1 MVDDLVLTAFAL
13 PVLVGIGLSFLL
25 EQRMQPRPLPF
36 WRRPAAA
43 FAIHVALWLLMFT
56 VELAVFRRP
65 WFAMA
70 NVLALQLF
78 VVLVSNA
85 KFHSLREP
93 FIYQDFEYFWDAL
106 KHPRLYLPFLG
117 MVRAV
122 IAVAGFGLALYAG
135 LTLEPSLRARMPVW
149 DFLGMLA
156 ALAVAGLA
164 LLWCGAR
171 GRLQV
176 IFAPETDLRR
186 LGQLASLW
194 RYAQEERKHADV
206 PFAQDFKQPAQARLG
221 VLPHLVV
228 VQSESFFDARRLF
241 PGIRSQVLQAF
252 DAMRASAVCQGQ
264 VEVAAWG
271 ANTVRTEFAFLS
283 GLGPATLGV
292 HRFNPYRKL
301 ARTGVPTIANF
312 LRSSGYRTVCVH
324 PYFAS
329 FYTRDEVFPLLG
341 FDEFIDIESF
351 KDVEKTGPYIGD
363 VALAE
368 KVCDLLQKT
377 SSQPI
382 FVFVISMENHGPL
395 HLEKVQRDDVA
406 LLYSSP
412 PPEGCND
419 LTIYLRHLGQADRMV
434 AMLRDQLDALPGDG
448 WLCWF
453 GDHVPIMP
461 KAYAATA
468 VPDGKTDY
476 LIWRKQNASDTGRRL
491 DVKIEDLGGLLLQK
505 MGLNSSIDTVSA
517 LAEDDGGRA
526 IDDGAIL
533 KLFTSN

>member
-1 MVDDLVLTAFAL
+1 MVLTVVAL
-13 PVLVGIGLSFLL
+13 PIFAGTGLSFVL
-25 EQRMQPRPLPF
+25 EQWMQPRPISF
-36 WRRPAAA
+36 WRRPGAA
-43 FAIHVALWLLMFT
+43 FAIHVALWLLVFT

-93 FIYQDFEYFWDAL
+93 FIYQDFEYFSDAL

-117 MVRAV
+117 VVRAV
-122 IAVAGFGLALYAG
+122 IALAGFGLAFYAG
-135 LTLEPSLRARMPVW
+135 FTLESSLSARMPVL

-156 ALAVAGLA
+156 ALTVAGLA

-171 GRLQV
+171 GTLQV
-176 IFAPETDLRR
+176 IFAPETDLRQ
-186 LGQLASLW
+186 LGLLTSLW
-194 RYAQEERKHADV
+194 RYAQEERKPACV
-206 PFAQDFKQPAQARLG
+206 PCLPSVQDFKQLGQAPLG
-221 VLPHLVV
+221 GVPHLVV

-252 DAMRASAVCQGQ
+252 DAVKASAVCQGQ

-283 GLGPATLGV
+283 GLGPASLGV

-301 ARTGVPTIANF
+301 ARTGVPTMASF
-312 LRSSGYRTVCVH
+312 LRSLGYRTVCVH

-368 KVCDLLQKT
+368 KVCALLQK
-377 SSQPI
+377 SSNQPI

-395 HLEKVQRDDVA
+395 HLEKVHGDDVA
-406 LLYSSP
+406 RLYSNP
-412 PPEGCND
+412 PPEGCDD

-468 VPDGKTDY
+468 APDGKTDY
-476 LIWRKQNASDTGRRL
+476 LIWQKENASDMGSRL
-491 DVKIEDLGGLLLQK
+491 DVNIEDLGGLLLQK
-505 MGLNSSIDTVSA
+505 MGLISSIDTVSA
-517 LAEDDGGRA
+517 LAEDDGRCA
-526 IDDGAIL
+526 MDDGTIL
-533 KLFTSN
+533 KRFIAN

>member
-1 MVDDLVLTAFAL
+1 MVLTTFAL
-13 PVLVGIGLSFLL
+13 PVLVGIGLAFLL
-25 EQRMQPRPLPF
+25 EQWMQPRPLSF
-36 WRRPAAA
+36 WRRPGAA

-56 VELAVFRRP
+56 VELAVFGRP

-93 FIYQDFEYFWDAL
+93 FIYQDFEYFLDAL
-106 KHPRLYLPFLG
+106 KHPRLYLPFMG
-117 MVRAV
+117 VVRAV
-122 IAVAGFGLALYAG
+122 IALAGFGLALYAG

-156 ALAVAGLA
+156 ALTVAGVA

-171 GRLQV
+171 CQLQV
-176 IFAPETDLRR
+176 IYAPETDLRQ
-186 LGQLASLW
+186 LGLLTSLW
-194 RYAQEERKHADV
+194 RYAQEERKPACV
-206 PFAQDFKQPAQARLG
+206 PSTQDFKQPGQAPLG
-221 VLPHLVV
+221 GLPHLVV
-228 VQSESFFDARRLF
+228 VQSESFFDVRRLL
-241 PGIRSQVLQAF
+241 PGIRPQVLQAF
-252 DAMRASAVCQGQ
+252 DAVKMSAVCQGQ
-264 VEVAAWG
+264 VEVSAWG

-283 GLGPATLGV
+283 GLGSASLGV

-301 ARTGVPTIANF
+301 AHIGVPTIASY
-312 LRSSGYRTVCVH
+312 LRSLGYRTVCVH

-351 KDVEKTGPYIGD
+351 TDVEKAGPYIGD

-368 KVCDLLQKT
+368 KVCALLQKS

-395 HLEKVQRDDVA
+395 HLEKVQRGDVA
-406 LLYSSP
+406 RLYSNP
-412 PPEGCND
+412 PPEGCDD

-476 LIWRKQNASDTGRRL
+476 LIWRKQNASDTGSRL

-505 MGLNSSIDTVSA
+505 MGFISSIDTVSA

-533 KLFTSN
+533 KRFNSN

>member
-1 MVDDLVLTAFAL
+1 MVLTALAL
-13 PVLVGIGLSFLL
+13 PLCAGIGLSFLL
-25 EQRMQPRPLPF
+25 EQGMQPRPRAF
-36 WRRPAAA
+36 WRRPGAA
-43 FAIHVALWLLMFT
+43 FVIHVALWLLVFS

-117 MVRAV
+117 AVRAV
-122 IAVAGFGLALYAG
+122 FALAGFGLALYAG
-135 LTLEPSLRARMPVW
+135 LTWEPSLRARMPVW
-149 DFLGMLA
+149 DFLAMVA
-156 ALAVAGLA
+156 ALVVAGLA
-164 LLWCGAR
+164 LLWCGTR
-171 GRLQV
+171 GRLRV
-176 IFAPETDLRR
+176 IFAPETDLRQ
-186 LGQLASLW
+186 LGLLTSLW
-194 RYAQEERKHADV
+194 RYAQEESKPVCV
-206 PFAQDFKQPAQARLG
+206 PSAHDFKQPAQAPLG

-241 PGIRSQVLQAF
+241 SGIQPQVLQAF
-252 DAMRASAVCQGQ
+252 DAVKASAVCQGQ
-264 VEVAAWG
+264 LEVAAWG

-283 GLGPATLGV
+283 GLGSASLGV

-301 ARTGVPTIANF
+301 ARMGVPTMASF
-312 LRSSGYRTVCVH
+312 LRSLGYRTVCVH

-341 FDEFIDIESF
+341 FDEFIDIENF
-351 KDVEKTGPYIGD
+351 KNVEKTGPYIGD

-368 KVCDLLQKT
+368 KVCALLQK
-377 SSQPI
+377 SSNQPI

-395 HLEKVQRDDVA
+395 HLEKVQGDDVER
-406 LLYSSP
+406 LYSKP
-412 PPEGCND
+412 PPEGCDD

-476 LIWRKQNASDTGRRL
+476 LIWRKGNAPDMGSRL

-505 MGLNSSIDTVSA
+505 MGLISSIDTVSA
-517 LAEDDGGRA
+517 LAEDDGRCA
-526 IDDGAIL
+526 MDDGTIL
-533 KLFTSN
+533 KRFIAN

>member
-1 MVDDLVLTAFAL
+1 MVDAAALTAL
-13 PVLVGIGLSFLL
+13 DMPVLVGIGLSFLL
-25 EQRMQPRPLPF
+25 EQGMQPRPLSF
-36 WRRPAAA
+36 WRRPRAA
-43 FAIHVALWLLMFT
+43 FFIHVALWLLTFT
-56 VELAVFRRP
+56 VELAVFGRP

-85 KFHSLREP
+85 KFHTLREP

-117 MVRAV
+117 AVRAV
-122 IAVAGFGLALYAG
+122 IALAGFGLALYAG
-135 LTLEPSLRARMPVW
+135 LTLEPSLRARMSLW
-149 DFLGMLA
+149 NFLGMLA
-156 ALAVAGLA
+156 ALAVVGVA
-164 LLWCGAR
+164 LLWCGTR
-171 GRLQV
+171 SRVQV
-176 IFAPETDLRR
+176 IFAPETDLRQ
-186 LGQLASLW
+186 LGLLASLW
-194 RYAQEERKHADV
+194 RYAQEERKHTDV
-206 PFAQDFKQPAQARLG
+206 PFAQDFKPPAQAPLG
-221 VLPHLVV
+221 VLPHLLV

-241 PGIRSQVLQAF
+241 PGIRAQVLQAF
-252 DAMRASAVCQGQ
+252 DAMSESAVCQGC

-271 ANTVRTEFAFLS
+271 ANTVRTEFAFLA
-283 GLGPATLGV
+283 GLDPASLGV

-301 ARTGVPTIANF
+301 ARTGVPTIAVF
-312 LRSSGYRTVCVH
+312 LQRLGYRTVCVH

-329 FYTRDEVFPLLG
+329 FYMRDEVFPLLG

-368 KVCDLLQKT
+368 KVCAVLKES

-395 HLEKVQRDDVA
+395 HLEKAHGNDLAQ
-406 LLYSSP
+406 LYSSLP
-412 PPEGCND
+412 PRGCED

-434 AMLRDQLDALPGDG
+434 AMLRDQLQALPGPG
-448 WLCWF
+448 WLCWY

-461 KAYAATA
+461 KVYAETA

-476 LIWRKQNASDTGRRL
+476 FIWQKGESPGPGSRVDI
-491 DVKIEDLGGLLLQK
+491 KIEDLGGLLLRK
-505 MGLNSSIDTVSA
+505 MGLLSA
-517 LAEDDGGRA
+517 M
-526 IDDGAIL
+526 
-533 KLFTSN
+533 